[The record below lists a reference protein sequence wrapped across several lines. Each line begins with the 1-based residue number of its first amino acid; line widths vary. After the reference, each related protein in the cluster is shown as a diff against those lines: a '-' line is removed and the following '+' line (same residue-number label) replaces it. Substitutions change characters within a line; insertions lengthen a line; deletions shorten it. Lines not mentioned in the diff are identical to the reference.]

1 MIRMEFNLND
11 FKNLDIENIGE
22 WPIMVKICG
31 AILVF
36 VVIGF
41 LGWQYDLKAME
52 NKVEQAKKREI
63 ELKGSFEFKQQKA
76 ANLPALK
83 QQLKDIEETFGD
95 LLKRLPSK
103 SEIGELLVDISQ
115 QGLGAGLEFELFKP
129 GDEQPRDF
137 YAEVPIE
144 IKVLGSYHQFGNFIS
159 GVSDLPRIV
168 TNNQI
173 TIYRDKKEGEMV
185 LETIAKTYRYIDDE
199 GQNEAK

>member
-1 MIRMEFNLND
+1 MEFNLND
-11 FKNLDIENIGE
+11 FKNLDTENIGE
-22 WPIMVKICG
+22 WPPTVKLCG
-31 AILVF
+31 IIIIFLL
-36 VVIGF
+36 IGF
-41 LGWQYDLKAME
+41 LGWQYDLKNME
-52 NKVEQAKKREI
+52 GKVERAKRKEI
-63 ELKGSFEFKQQKA
+63 ELRNSFEFKQQKA

-144 IKVLGSYHQFGNFIS
+144 IKVIGSYHQFGNFIS

-168 TNNQI
+168 TNNKLV
-173 TIYRDKKEGEMV
+173 IYRDKKEGEMI
-185 LETIAKTYRYIDDE
+185 LETVAKTYRYLDDGE
-199 GQNEAK
+199 TDEAK

>member
-1 MIRMEFNLND
+1 ME
-11 FKNLDIENIGE
+11 G
-22 WPIMVKICG
+22 
-31 AILVF
+31 
-36 VVIGF
+36 
-41 LGWQYDLKAME
+41 
-52 NKVEQAKKREI
+52 KVEQAKRKEI
-63 ELKGSFEFKQQKA
+63 ELRNSFEFKQQKA

-144 IKVLGSYHQFGNFIS
+144 IKVIGSYHQFGNFIS

-168 TNNQI
+168 TNNKLV
-173 TIYRDKKEGEMV
+173 IYRDKKEGEMI
-185 LETIAKTYRYIDDE
+185 LETVAKTYRYLDDGE
-199 GQNEAK
+199 TDEAK

>member
-1 MIRMEFNLND
+1 MEFNLND
-11 FKNLDIENIGE
+11 FKNLDTENIGE
-22 WPIMVKICG
+22 WPPTVKLCG
-31 AILVF
+31 IIIIFLL
-36 VVIGF
+36 IGF
-41 LGWQYDLKAME
+41 LGWQYDLKNME
-52 NKVEQAKKREI
+52 GKVEQAKRKEI
-63 ELKGSFEFKQQKA
+63 ELRNSFEFKQQKA

-144 IKVLGSYHQFGNFIS
+144 IKVIGSYHQFGNFIS

-168 TNNQI
+168 TNNKLV
-173 TIYRDKKEGEMV
+173 IYLDKKEGEMI
-185 LETIAKTYRYIDDE
+185 LETVAKTYRYLDDGE
-199 GQNEAK
+199 TDEAK

>member
-1 MIRMEFNLND
+1 MESNLND
-11 FKNLDIENIGE
+11 FKNLDTENIGE
-22 WPIMVKICG
+22 WPPTVKLCG
-31 AILVF
+31 IIIIFLL
-36 VVIGF
+36 IGF
-41 LGWQYDLKAME
+41 LGWQYDLKNME
-52 NKVEQAKKREI
+52 GKVEQAKRKEI
-63 ELKGSFEFKQQKA
+63 ELRNSFEFKQQKA

-144 IKVLGSYHQFGNFIS
+144 IKVIGSYHQFGNFIS

-168 TNNQI
+168 TNNKLV
-173 TIYRDKKEGEMV
+173 IYRDKKEGEMI
-185 LETIAKTYRYIDDE
+185 LETVAKTYRYLDDGE
-199 GQNEAK
+199 TDEAK

>member
-1 MIRMEFNLND
+1 MEFNLND
-11 FKNLDIENIGE
+11 FKNLDTENIGE
-22 WPIMVKICG
+22 WPPTVKLCG
-31 AILVF
+31 IIIIFLL
-36 VVIGF
+36 IGF
-41 LGWQYDLKAME
+41 LGWQYDLKNME
-52 NKVEQAKKREI
+52 GKVEQAKRKEI
-63 ELKGSFEFKQQKA
+63 ELRNSFEFKQQKA

-144 IKVLGSYHQFGNFIS
+144 IKVIGSYHQFGNFIS

-168 TNNQI
+168 TNNKLV
-173 TIYRDKKEGEMV
+173 IYRDKKEGEMI
-185 LETIAKTYRYIDDE
+185 LETVAKTYRYLDE
-199 GQNEAK
+199 GETDEAK